1 MVYSHTDCLSRNFPR
16 SIFFNSATEEEIIN
30 IASSFKPGKAAG
42 HDKNSLSTIKQSIH
56 CIAAPLIHII
66 HLSINHSA
74 VPKEMKIARVVPIFK
89 SGDQTLFPNY
99 RPISVLPCF
108 SKLLERIIYNRILLY
123 LNNFNILLDNQYGIR
138 RIHSTSLALGDL
150 YDNLSLAL
158 DRKEFT
164 GVFIDLS
171 KAFDTVNHNILFDK
185 LQHYGTRGRALD
197 WVKSYF
203 VEYNSHRSLPEV
215 IRCGVP
221 QGSILGP
228 LFFVIYANDLCDA
241 SRLESILFADDTN
254 LFISEKDPATLN
266 NILNSELNKLSS
278 WFAANK
284 LSLNISKTKFMVFR
298 PQQKDSAMIL
308 TCPLIGK
315 R

>member
-1 MVYSHTDCLSRNFPR
+1 M
-16 SIFFNSATEEEIIN
+16 
-30 IASSFKPGKAAG
+30 
-42 HDKNSLSTIKQSIH
+42 STIKQSIH
-56 CIAAPLIHII
+56 CIAAPLTHIVN
-66 HLSINHSA
+66 LSITHGV
-74 VPKEMKIARVVPIFK
+74 VPKEMKVARVVPIFK
-89 SGDQTLFPNY
+89 SGDQTLFTNY

-108 SKLLERIIYNRILLY
+108 SKFLERIIYNRILGY
-123 LNNFNILLDNQYGIR
+123 LNDFNILYDNQYGFR
-138 RIHSTSLALGDL
+138 RNHSTSLALVDL
-150 YDNLSLAL
+150 YDKISLAL
-158 DRKEFT
+158 DRKEIAA

-185 LQHYGTRGRALD
+185 LQHYGIRGLALD

-203 VEYNSHRSLPEV
+203 HQRSQFGEYNGHRSLPQV

-228 LFFVIYANDLCDA
+228 LFFIIYVNDLCDT

-254 LFISEKDPATLN
+254 LFISEKDPVSLN
-266 NILNSELNKLSS
+266 NTLNSELSKLSA

-298 PQQKDSAMIL
+298 PRPKRLCYDYGEALLMISTL
-308 TCPLIGK
+308 T
-315 R
+315 

>member
-1 MVYSHTDCLSRNFPR
+1 
-16 SIFFNSATEEEIIN
+16 
-30 IASSFKPGKAAG
+30 
-42 HDKNSLSTIKQSIH
+42 
-56 CIAAPLIHII
+56 
-66 HLSINHSA
+66 
-74 VPKEMKIARVVPIFK
+74 MKIARVVPIFK

-298 PQQKDSAMIL
+298 PP
-308 TCPLIGK
+308 TK
-315 R
+315 RLCYDFDLSINREALSQVSGTLFLVVVRADCLSMEVS